1 MNLKFQLVDLDLA
14 ALISSRI
21 CHDVISPVGAI
32 SNGLEVLDEE
42 HDDEVRD
49 YAMDLIRRSAEQ
61 ASAKLQFARLAFGAG
76 GSAGTEIG
84 MNAVQ
89 PIANGIV
96 DPEKHKV
103 TWETE
108 PASLFKN
115 HVKLLLN
122 CVAIALTTLPRGGE
136 IDIAVSGTKEQ
147 PSMTIICDGAGARV
161 PASFAVVNSNSSAQP
176 LDTQSIQAYYAMRL
190 ARESNMKIEVF
201 ERNGNI
207 FLKLEST
214 L

>member
-1 MNLKFQLVDLDLA
+1 MNLKFQLEDLDLA

-42 HDDEVRD
+42 HDEEVRD

-84 MNAVQ
+84 MNTVQ

-96 DPEKHKV
+96 DPDKHKV
-103 TWETE
+103 IWETSLS
-108 PASLFKN
+108 SLFKN

-122 CVAIALTTLPRGGE
+122 CVAIALTTLPRGGTIE
-136 IDIAVSGTKEQ
+136 IDVSGTKER
-147 PSMTIICDGAGARV
+147 PSMTVVCDGQGARV
-161 PASFAVVNSNSSAQP
+161 PKSFIDINSSSSSKL

-190 ARESNMKIEVF
+190 ARESNMKIDIF
-201 ERNGNI
+201 EQGGSI

>member
-1 MNLKFQLVDLDLA
+1 MNLKFELEDLDLA

-42 HDDEVRD
+42 QDDEVRD

-84 MNAVQ
+84 MTTIE
-89 PIANGIV
+89 PIAMGII
-96 DPEKHKV
+96 DPDKHKV
-103 TWETE
+103 TWTTE
-108 PASLFKN
+108 LSSLYKN

-122 CVAIALTTLPRGGE
+122 CVAIALTTLPRGGQ
-136 IDIAVSGTKEQ
+136 IKVMIGGTKER
-147 PSMTIICDGAGARV
+147 PSMILLCSGSGARV
-161 PASFAVVNSNSSAQP
+161 PASFVTINNAETSKP

-190 ARESNMKIEVF
+190 ARESNMAIKIF
-201 ERNGNI
+201 EKDGSI
-207 FLKLEST
+207 YIKLESV
-214 L
+214 